1 MNENNKNM
9 GGVYGSEKFLNETHL
24 LLEKQSKLVFDVF
37 QKIKNS
43 SNELN
48 IGVGTLTFSIVDSCQ
63 SLLILTQN
71 RRLRDA
77 YVCARTI
84 LEIILNIGFFAAK
97 GKSSIEK
104 AMNYAKQKSYRDLNR
119 KLEIG
124 DIYIMFGLKG
134 FDDIPI
140 DEELKKCIDEYTS
153 QKGHEVRSWTGEN
166 TFNKIKIIS
175 EKYGKDLGTVLGLSL
190 FNIYRHSSE
199 IAHGTLFGEFFI
211 MGVTA
216 VGSDKP
222 NNYDDVIKYQ
232 IRHLTLINL
241 SVFLAIE
248 TTLIILQDHYN
259 IKQEIDESRKL
270 LSSFKNKFFKK
281 K

>member
-1 MNENNKNM
+1 MNKDKKYKDV
-9 GGVYGSEKFLNETHL
+9 VYGSEKFLKEAHK
-24 LLEKQSKLVFDVF
+24 LLENQTKLVFKVF
-37 QKIKNS
+37 HKMKNS

-71 RRLRDA
+71 RKLRDA

-84 LEIILNIGFFAAK
+84 LEIILNIGFFATK
-97 GKSSIEK
+97 GKSSIDK

-153 QKGHEVRSWTGEN
+153 QKGHEVRAWTGEN
-166 TFNKIKIIS
+166 TFDKIKIIG

-199 IAHGTLFGEFFI
+199 ISHGTLFGEFFV
-211 MGVTA
+211 MGATA
-216 VGSDKP
+216 VGTDKP
-222 NNYDDVIKYQ
+222 NNYNEVIKYQ
-232 IRHLTLINL
+232 IRHLTLIIL
-241 SVFLAIE
+241 SVYLAIE
-248 TTLIILQDHYN
+248 TVLIILKNHYD
-259 IKQEIDESRKL
+259 IKEEIDESKKL
-270 LSSFKNKFFKK
+270 LSSFKNKFLKK